1 MRVLL
6 FHVRKVKLIL
16 FLFFL
21 LRDWIFLFFIFIF
34 VTRFIEVCEVI
45 SDVFGE

>member
-1 MRVLL
+1 VRVLL

-16 FLFFL
+16 FLFFNSATG
-21 LRDWIFLFFIFIF
+21 FFIYFFIF
-34 VTRFIEVCEVI
+34 VTRFNEVCEVI